1 VENTSS
7 WLVIA
12 CVLAPLAACEVV
24 ADFDRQRL
32 DEKRTIG
39 PTPLPSADGAVAVL
53 PDAATRPDGAL
64 VGPAERDAGE
74 LDAAADAAADAS
86 DDASTPAL
94 TDAAGIDAALGEVDP
109 LEPDATMVI
118 NAALQAL
125 ESPW

>member
-1 VENTSS
+1 M
-7 WLVIA
+7 A

-24 ADFDRQRL
+24 ADFDRQKL

-53 PDAATRPDGAL
+53 PDAAARPDGAL
-64 VGPAERDAGE
+64 VSPTERDAGE
-74 LDAAADAAADAS
+74 LDAAADAADAAADAS
-86 DDASTPAL
+86 DDASAPAL

-109 LEPDATMVI
+109 LEPDATTVI

-125 ESPW
+125 GSPW